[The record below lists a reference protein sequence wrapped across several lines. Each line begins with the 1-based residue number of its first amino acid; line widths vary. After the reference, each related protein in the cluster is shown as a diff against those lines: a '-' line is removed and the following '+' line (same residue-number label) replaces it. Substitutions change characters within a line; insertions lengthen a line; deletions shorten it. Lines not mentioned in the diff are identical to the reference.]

1 MGSGDPNFHH
11 EACTVKALPLNVS
24 PVCNIHFA
32 TQVKC
37 YKSVNYASFDYNSW
51 DLSIKWETCFLLIKS
66 MRTESW
72 LPFSISSF
80 SETFFETHTRHWRGI
95 NNGRIVRK
103 QNNRN
108 ELENSSRFC
117 IYAEKFKHKFH
128 TALITME
135 IAEIKIICILTSYII
150 FYTIIISI

>member
-1 MGSGDPNFHH
+1 MGSGDPNLHQ
-11 EACTVKALPLNVS
+11 ACTAIALPLNIS
-24 PVCNIHFA
+24 PVSKIHFS

-37 YKSVNYASFDYNSW
+37 YKSVNYASFDYNSR

-66 MRTESW
+66 TKTES
-72 LPFSISSF
+72 LRPFFISSF
-80 SETFFETHTRHWRGI
+80 SETFFETHPRHRRGI

-103 QNNRN
+103 QNNRD
-108 ELENSSRFC
+108 ELENGSRFC

>member
-1 MGSGDPNFHH
+1 MGSGDPNLHQ
-11 EACTVKALPLNVS
+11 ACTAKGLPLNIS
-24 PVCNIHFA
+24 PVSNIPFS

-37 YKSVNYASFDYNSW
+37 YKSVNYASFDYNSR
-51 DLSIKWETCFLLIKS
+51 DLSIKGETCFLLIKS
-66 MRTESW
+66 MKTES
-72 LPFSISSF
+72 LFPFFISSF
-80 SETFFETHTRHWRGI
+80 SETFLEPHPRQRRGI
-95 NNGRIVRK
+95 NNGRIARQ
-103 QNNRN
+103 QNNRD

-135 IAEIKIICILTSYII
+135 IAEIKIVCILTSYII